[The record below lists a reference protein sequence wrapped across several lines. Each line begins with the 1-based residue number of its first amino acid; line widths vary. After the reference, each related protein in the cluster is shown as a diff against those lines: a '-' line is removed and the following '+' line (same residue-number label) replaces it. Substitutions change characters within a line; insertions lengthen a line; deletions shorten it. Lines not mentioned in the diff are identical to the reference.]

1 MVNQAE
7 STVEAFVEQKQE
19 LIRDLEQRVRDL
31 SGEIEN
37 LEKTKKD
44 LKSAIANAFKIKEN
58 EAAALEKS
66 WKEKCVQVEKASSE
80 LDTGF
85 ATLEHE
91 AADFEKNKESEID
104 KVFVQRK
111 EIESEKSAN
120 VELKARNEAVALDLA
135 SQVKDCEESLLL
147 AESLEREANFKMEQ
161 AAKRTK
167 EVEIRENNA
176 GIIEARQVKREFD
189 FSTQAALLKTQE
201 DDNVSLALI
210 ISDKQDELLALKK
223 QLDAQSLEN
232 SNKAQ
237 KNIQDAEENLIEKK
251 RNEVETSRIKN
262 LTIEL
267 SNREAKVT
275 ERENLFKTKIGGL

>member
-7 STVEAFVEQKQE
+7 STVEAFAEQKQE
-19 LIRDLEQRVRDL
+19 LVRELEQRVRDL
-31 SGEIEN
+31 SGEIES
-37 LEKTKKD
+37 LEKAKKD
-44 LKSAIANAFKIKEN
+44 LKTVIANAFKIKED
-58 EAAALEKS
+58 EAAALEKL
-66 WKEKCVQVEKASSE
+66 WKEKCVQAEKVASE
-80 LDTGF
+80 LDKGL
-85 ATLEHE
+85 AEMNQKAGE
-91 AADFEKNKESEID
+91 FEKSKAGLIARILE
-104 KVFVQRK
+104 QRK
-111 EIESEKSAN
+111 EIESEKNAN
-120 VELKARNEAVALDLA
+120 AELKERNEAVAFDLTK
-135 SQVKDCEESLLL
+135 QVKECEESLLL
-147 AESLEREANFKMEQ
+147 AESLEKEANFKMEQ

-176 GIIEARQVKREFD
+176 GIVEARQVKRESD
-189 FSTQAALLKTQE
+189 FSTQASLLKTQE

-223 QLDAQSLEN
+223 QLDAQTLEN

-251 RNEVETSRIKN
+251 RNEVEISRIKN

-275 ERENLFKTKIGGL
+275 ERENLFKTKIGGF